1 MKKGVQ
7 DQVDKRIIYDPYI
20 PSILNMKIYVPIAEV
35 GKNIKQNLEKLV
47 VSKTE
52 GKCIVD
58 GFVRPD
64 SVKILTYS

>member
-35 GKNIKQNLEKLV
+35 GKNIKIHHFPSLFHEN
-47 VSKTE
+47 
-52 GKCIVD
+52 
-58 GFVRPD
+58 P
-64 SVKILTYS
+64 